1 MADDT
6 DIAVMLLYH
15 WKEEL
20 GDIIFF
26 QERQQKGSSIKQ
38 AAERLRDLQ
47 EHVFFGHAWSGCDKV
62 SASCGKGKPRFLKQ
76 VNKNEELKDVSITIM
91 NDAWAV
97 QGEVGKSS
105 QIIFNITYSGKQSDT
120 LIKLR

>member
-38 AAERLRDLQ
+38 AAER
-47 EHVFFGHAWSGCDKV
+47 HCDTV
-62 SASCGKGKPRFLKQ
+62 SASCGKGKPSFLKQ

-97 QGEVGKSS
+97 QGEVSKSS
-105 QIIFNITYSGKQSDT
+105 QIIFNITYSGKQSES